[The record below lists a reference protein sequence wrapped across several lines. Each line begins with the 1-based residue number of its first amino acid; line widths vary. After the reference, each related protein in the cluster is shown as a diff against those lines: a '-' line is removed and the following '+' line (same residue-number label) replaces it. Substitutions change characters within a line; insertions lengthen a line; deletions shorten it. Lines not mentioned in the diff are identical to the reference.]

1 MAEAQQKLVGK
12 IKLVAEVLE
21 KRSLDLNYVIVSLNS
36 DYVSICES
44 DFRRIFAGKL
54 MYGCRSGKSQFVDCH
69 AELDGITF
77 QASIYKPLCISDVNE
92 EIAL

>member
-1 MAEAQQKLVGK
+1 MAESEQKLVSK

-21 KRSLDLNYVIVSLNS
+21 KRSIDLSFVVISLNS

-54 MYGCRSGKSQFVDCH
+54 MHGCRSGKSQFVDCH
-69 AELDGITF
+69 AEIDGITF

-92 EIAL
+92 EISL